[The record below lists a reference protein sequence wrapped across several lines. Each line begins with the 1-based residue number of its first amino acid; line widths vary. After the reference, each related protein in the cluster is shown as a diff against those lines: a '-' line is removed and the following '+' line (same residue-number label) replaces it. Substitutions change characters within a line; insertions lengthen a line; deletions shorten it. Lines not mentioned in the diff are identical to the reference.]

1 MKKFKYTAINLHGKK
16 FQGSFLAESEDSLR
30 EQLAKQGLYLKSAR
44 AVTDKSP
51 NPFFSLT
58 GKVSV
63 RELSAF
69 ARQFSIMISS
79 GSSIVDSLAVLKGQA
94 YTGFLKKVLDQVHES
109 VKAGQLLSEAMSKHK
124 RAFPNFFVS
133 MVKIGEL
140 SGQLDTVLISIAD
153 YFESDAKLRAR
164 TKSAL
169 MYPAFLIVMAVALI
183 VLMVALIIPT
193 FRDALSSL
201 NVEMPPL
208 TIALYNIS
216 DAFRANWQY
225 IALILVAVVALFLL
239 FIRSRGGRVVWDRLK
254 FVTPYVRDVIR
265 GNIAARFCSAFSL
278 LVAGGMDIADAM
290 DEVVIVLGNKYVEQQ
305 FRRAA
310 ADVRQGM
317 TLTMAMQSYN
327 LFPPMLIQMLSVGEK
342 TARIDEVLSR
352 SSSFF
357 ESQVE
362 RSLTNLT
369 GILQPLILLV
379 IGACVGL
386 LFYAVYAPLLQVMN
400 TL

>member
-1 MKKFKYTAINLHGKK
+1 
-16 FQGSFLAESEDSLR
+16 
-30 EQLAKQGLYLKSAR
+30 
-44 AVTDKSP
+44 
-51 NPFFSLT
+51 
-58 GKVSV
+58 
-63 RELSAF
+63 
-69 ARQFSIMISS
+69 
-79 GSSIVDSLAVLKGQA
+79 
-94 YTGFLKKVLDQVHES
+94 
-109 VKAGQLLSEAMSKHK
+109 
-124 RAFPNFFVS
+124 
-133 MVKIGEL
+133 
-140 SGQLDTVLISIAD
+140 
-153 YFESDAKLRAR
+153 
-164 TKSAL
+164 
-169 MYPAFLIVMAVALI
+169 MYPAFLIVMAIALI

-201 NVEMPPL
+201 DVEMPPL
-208 TIALYNIS
+208 TLALYNIS
-216 DAFRANWQY
+216 DAFRANWMY
-225 IALILVAVVALFLL
+225 IVLILAAVIALFLL
-239 FIRSRGGRVVWDRLK
+239 FIRSRGGRIAWDHLK

-265 GNIAARFCSAFSL
+265 GNISARFCSAFSL

-290 DEVVIVLGNKYVEQQ
+290 DEVVIVLGNKYVERQ

-310 ADVRQGM
+310 SDVRQGM
-317 TLTMAMQSYN
+317 TLTLAIQSYN

-342 TARIDEVLSR
+342 TARIDEVLGR

-369 GILQPLILLV
+369 GILQPIILLV

>member
-290 DEVVIVLGNKYVEQQ
+290 DEGVIVLGNKYVEQQ

>member
-1 MKKFKYTAINLHGKK
+1 MKKYKYKAVNLHGKR
-16 FQGSFLAESEDSLR
+16 FQGSFLAESEDALR
-30 EQLAKQGLYLKSAR
+30 EQLAKQGLYLTSAR

-79 GSSIVDSLAVLKGQA
+79 GSSIVDSLSILKGQA
-94 YTGFLKKVLDQVHES
+94 YTGFLKKVLEQVHES
-109 VKAGQLLSEAMSKHK
+109 VKAGQFLSEAMAKHK

-169 MYPAFLIVMAVALI
+169 MYPAFLIVMAIALI

-201 NVEMPPL
+201 DVEMPPL
-208 TIALYNIS
+208 TLALYNIS
-216 DAFRANWQY
+216 DAFRANWMY
-225 IALILVAVVALFLL
+225 IVLILAAVIALFLL
-239 FIRSRGGRVVWDRLK
+239 FIRSRGGRIAWDHLK

-265 GNIAARFCSAFSL
+265 GNISARFCSAFSL

-290 DEVVIVLGNKYVEQQ
+290 DEVVIVLGNKYVERQ

-310 ADVRQGM
+310 SDVRQGM
-317 TLTMAMQSYN
+317 TLTLAIQSYN

-342 TARIDEVLSR
+342 TARIDEVLGR

-369 GILQPLILLV
+369 GILQPIILLV

>member
-1 MKKFKYTAINLHGKK
+1 MKKYKYKAVNLHGKR

-30 EQLAKQGLYLKSAR
+30 EQLAKQGLYLTSAR

-58 GKVSV
+58 GKVSA

-79 GSSIVDSLAVLKGQA
+79 GSSIVDSLSILKGQA
-94 YTGFLKKVLDQVHES
+94 YTGFLKKVLEQVHES
-109 VKAGQLLSEAMSKHK
+109 VKAGQFLSEAMAKHK

-169 MYPAFLIVMAVALI
+169 MYPAFLIVMAIALI

-201 NVEMPPL
+201 DVEMPPL
-208 TIALYNIS
+208 TLALYNIS
-216 DAFRANWQY
+216 DAFRANWMY
-225 IALILVAVVALFLL
+225 IVLILAAVIALFLL
-239 FIRSRGGRVVWDRLK
+239 FIRSRGGRIAWDHLK

-265 GNIAARFCSAFSL
+265 GNISARFCSAFSL

-290 DEVVIVLGNKYVEQQ
+290 DEVVIVLGNKYVERQ

-310 ADVRQGM
+310 SDVRQGM
-317 TLTMAMQSYN
+317 TLTLAIQSYN

-342 TARIDEVLSR
+342 TARIDEVLGR

-369 GILQPLILLV
+369 GILQPIILLV

>member
-1 MKKFKYTAINLHGKK
+1 MKKYKYKAVNLHGKK
-16 FQGSFLAESEDSLR
+16 FQGSFLAESEDELR
-30 EQLAKQGLYLKSAR
+30 EQLAKQGLYLTSAR

-79 GSSIVDSLAVLKGQA
+79 GSSIVDSLSILKRQS
-94 YTGFLKKVLDQVHES
+94 YSGFLKKVLEQVHES
-109 VKAGQLLSEAMSKHK
+109 VKAGQLLSEAMAKHK

-140 SGQLDTVLISIAD
+140 SGQLDTVLVSIAD
-153 YFESDAKLRAR
+153 YFEADAKLRAR

-169 MYPAFLIVMAVALI
+169 MYPAFLIVMAIALI

-208 TIALYNIS
+208 TITLYKIS
-216 DAFRANWQY
+216 DAFRANWMY
-225 IALILVAVVALFLL
+225 IALVLVAIVALFLL
-239 FIRSRGGRVVWDRLK
+239 FIRTRGGRVAWDHLK
-254 FVTPYVRDVIR
+254 FVTPYVRDIIR
-265 GNIAARFCSAFSL
+265 GNISARFCSAFSL

-290 DEVVIVLGNKYVEQQ
+290 DEVVIVFGNKYVEQQ

-317 TLTMAMQSYN
+317 TLTMAIQNYN

-352 SSSFF
+352 SSSYF
-357 ESQVE
+357 ETQVE

-369 GILQPLILLV
+369 GILQPLILIV
-379 IGACVGL
+379 IGVCVGL

>member
-1 MKKFKYTAINLHGKK
+1 MKKYKYKAVNLHGKR
-16 FQGSFLAESEDSLR
+16 FQGSFLAESEEELR
-30 EQLAKQGLYLKSAR
+30 EQLAKQGLYLTSAR

-58 GKVSV
+58 GKVSA

-79 GSSIVDSLAVLKGQA
+79 GSSIVDSLSILKGQA
-94 YTGFLKKVLDQVHES
+94 YTGFLKKVLEQVHES
-109 VKAGQLLSEAMSKHK
+109 VKAGQFLSEAMAKHK

-169 MYPAFLIVMAVALI
+169 MYPAFLIVMAIALI

-201 NVEMPPL
+201 DVEMPPL
-208 TIALYNIS
+208 TLALYNIS
-216 DAFRANWQY
+216 DAFRANWMY
-225 IALILVAVVALFLL
+225 IVLILAAVIALFLL
-239 FIRSRGGRVVWDRLK
+239 FIRSRGGRIAWDHLK

-265 GNIAARFCSAFSL
+265 GNISARFCSAFSL

-290 DEVVIVLGNKYVEQQ
+290 DEVVIVLGNKYVERQ

-310 ADVRQGM
+310 SDVRQGM
-317 TLTMAMQSYN
+317 TLTLAIQSYN

-342 TARIDEVLSR
+342 TARIDEVLGR

-369 GILQPLILLV
+369 GILQPIILLV

>member
-1 MKKFKYTAINLHGKK
+1 MKKYKYKAVNLHGKK

-30 EQLAKQGLYLKSAR
+30 EQLAKQGLYLTSAR

-79 GSSIVDSLAVLKGQA
+79 GSSIVDSLSILKGQA
-94 YTGFLKKVLDQVHES
+94 YTGFLKKVLEQVHES
-109 VKAGQLLSEAMSKHK
+109 VKAGQLLSEAMAKHK

-169 MYPAFLIVMAVALI
+169 MYPAFLIVMAIALI

-201 NVEMPPL
+201 DVEMPPL
-208 TIALYNIS
+208 TLALYNIS
-216 DAFRANWQY
+216 DAFRANWMY
-225 IALILVAVVALFLL
+225 IVLILAAVIALFLL
-239 FIRSRGGRVVWDRLK
+239 FIRSRGGRIAWDHLK

-290 DEVVIVLGNKYVEQQ
+290 DEVVIVLGNKYVERQ

-310 ADVRQGM
+310 SDVRQGM
-317 TLTMAMQSYN
+317 TLTLAIQSYN

-342 TARIDEVLSR
+342 TARIDEVLGR

-369 GILQPLILLV
+369 GILQPIILLV